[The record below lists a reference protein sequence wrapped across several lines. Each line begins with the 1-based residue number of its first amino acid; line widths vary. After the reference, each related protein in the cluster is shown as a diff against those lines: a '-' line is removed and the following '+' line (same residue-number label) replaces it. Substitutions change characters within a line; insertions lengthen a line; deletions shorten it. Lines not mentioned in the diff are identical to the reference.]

1 VKGGES
7 QVKAKGMK
15 VGQYIIIG
23 QQSKGKNLA
32 ICVTDNK
39 GKSAY
44 IIVNRDIEAKIVIG
58 NEWKV

>member
-1 VKGGES
+1 
-7 QVKAKGMK
+7 VKAKGMK